1 MCNACKVKIE
11 KREYTQTETE
21 VLSAIQDNM
30 MIGVSHPPPI
40 WSVGARLPL
49 PEGLELYPDEALFPK
64 YKGRKGIVNGLT
76 CYQPDFKHI
85 LAKEHPQLMLAG
97 FAVAGFNIGYL
108 DTGMQ
113 SAMDAVRVRAG
124 LKTMM
129 EFKKGAGP
137 VLIEPVGAAFQKA
150 YQVWQDL
157 RVHWD
162 CLGKVEQMSDEEW
175 VKTQVRQMQLR
186 EVLERLKTEPL
197 PPMICKAFVK
207 GEKKLLAKRSPN
219 DPNATC
225 PASTAKPRL
234 IQGYPEEWLA
244 YVGPFVKTVQHR
256 VEEMFSVD
264 KPLHYAGADNPET
277 LNAWLADAVN
287 LKETH
292 WFICID
298 YAMFDCTHSDY
309 SYDFVEKLYMDLV
322 EPNDRAAGNQTLK
335 ELRTSPYG
343 PGMKVGRDF
352 SIADALKKMRW
363 PEGRLKGTLKY
374 KAGKVMNGSGRP
386 DTSLS
391 NILNSL
397 FCLALSITA
406 ICYGV
411 QPEEVT
417 SQQVLAVLD
426 VIRVIG
432 SGDDS
437 VCVVPKT
444 FGGRE
449 LDQKLWDD
457 LMPIYIAKFGFL
469 AKVEPNPTFDEM
481 VFLGNRAYPVMQGT
495 RKQWFW
501 GPTIGRRIV
510 KHHHLYQCD
519 LDPTAVLHGI
529 VDMEAVCYPHVP
541 LLHDTALAALRILKG
556 QKFNRYQ
563 DADAVYKVDFV
574 GQLDQSAT
582 ARAKPL
588 RSRYKTPPYDEVTL
602 QHVCDVYSVG
612 LKDLK
617 DAIVMLRRQVC
628 MPAVLTHGVLTAVSI
643 KDNGL

>member
-1 MCNACKVKIE
+1 M
-11 KREYTQTETE
+11 
-21 VLSAIQDNM
+21 AIQDN
-30 MIGVSHPPPI
+30 VQVAVTHPPPI
-40 WSVGARLPL
+40 WNVGARLQL
-49 PEGLELYPDEALFPK
+49 PKGLELYPDSALFPK
-64 YKGRKGIVNGLT
+64 YKGRKGVVNGIEVYT
-76 CYQPDFKHI
+76 PDFKHI
-85 LAKEHPQLMLAG
+85 LAEEKPQLMLAG
-97 FAVAGFNIGYL
+97 FAIAGFNIGYL

-129 EFKKGAGP
+129 EFVPGQGP
-137 VLIEPVGAAFQKA
+137 VLIEPQPEVFEKA
-150 YQVWQDL
+150 YEIWQQL
-157 RVHWD
+157 RVRWD
-162 CLGKVEQMSDEEW
+162 CLGRVEQMTDEEW
-175 VKTQVRQMQLR
+175 VRTQVREKQLR
-186 EVLERLKTEPL
+186 EVIERQKQEPL

-207 GEKKLLAKRSPN
+207 GEKKLLAKKSPH
-219 DPNATC
+219 DPQSTC
-225 PASTAKPRL
+225 QLREAKPRL

-244 YVGPFVKTVQHR
+244 YIGPFVKTVQHR

-264 KPLHYAGADNPET
+264 KALHYAGADTPET
-277 LNAWLADAVN
+277 LNEWLKSASD

-309 SYDFVEKLYMDLV
+309 SYDFVEKLYMDMV
-322 EPNDRAAGNQTLK
+322 EPNDRVKGDHPIE
-335 ELRTSPYG
+335 ELRTTPYEQS
-343 PGMKVGRDF
+343 MRAGRDY

-363 PEGRLKGTLKY
+363 PEGRLKGTVKY

-406 ICYGV
+406 ICFNV
-411 QPEEVT
+411 EPEMVT
-417 SQQVLAVLD
+417 FEQVLAVLD

-444 FGGRE
+444 FRGRE
-449 LDQKLWDD
+449 LTQSLWEE
-457 LMPIYIAKFGFL
+457 LMPKYIAKFGFL
-469 AKVEPNPTFDEM
+469 AKVEPNPTFAEM
-481 VFLGNRAYPVMQGT
+481 VFLGNRAYPVMRGT
-495 RKQWFW
+495 ERQWLW
-501 GPTIGRRIV
+501 GPTIGRRMV

-541 LLHDTALAALRILKG
+541 LLHDSAVSALRILKG

-563 DADAVYKVDFV
+563 DEEARYKVDFV
-574 GQLDQSAT
+574 GHLDQSSK
-582 ARAKPL
+582 ARAQPL
-588 RSRYKTPPYDEVTL
+588 ESRYKTPKYDEVTL
-602 QHVCDVYSVG
+602 QHVCDVYSV
-612 LKDLK
+612 DMHELK
-617 DAIVMLRRQVC
+617 DAIAMLQAQTC
-628 MPAVLTHGVLTAVSI
+628 MPAVLSHGVLTAIST